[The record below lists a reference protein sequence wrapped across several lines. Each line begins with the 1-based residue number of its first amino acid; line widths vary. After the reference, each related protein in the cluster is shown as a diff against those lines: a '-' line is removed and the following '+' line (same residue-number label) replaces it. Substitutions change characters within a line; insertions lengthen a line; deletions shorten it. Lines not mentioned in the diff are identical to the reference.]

1 MILVFDL
8 GTQSFRATL
17 VDRDGRCQLAYSCP
31 IETHRDGSIAEQDP
45 VVWRGALKAALQNID
60 KPSVTAI
67 NATATL
73 SGLVCLDANDEP
85 LRPAILYGDRRPAV
99 QLPAIEASAQ
109 YQQSPF
115 RAYSGDF
122 LPQLHYL
129 RDHEPSHFQNAKLLL
144 DATGYL
150 NYLLTGQPTL
160 DRYTTLTCYGDPTG
174 DFLKLGRIV
183 DPGAVIAPAL
193 DCAGAPVLSVSY
205 DSAAAYLGSSLLE
218 PGDALDISGTVTS
231 FGVLTNDQI
240 IDPQRRV
247 FPIPYG
253 DRWLLR
259 GSTAMSGGVLEWARQ
274 TLFDGTFAE
283 FDQAV
288 LASPPGANG
297 VTFLPFLAGARAP
310 IWDPAA
316 TGTFHGLTAQTT
328 RADLARAVYEG
339 LCFSLQ
345 HIVETIEQ
353 LGASVS
359 NTQLGGGLSR
369 NALLNQMKAD
379 VTGRPVR
386 PQLDTEVTTLG
397 AASIAARALGWL
409 PPGGSYCQP
418 GPAIAPKHSAY
429 HQAFDRYKALLQKI
443 L

>member
-1 MILVFDL
+1 MILVIDL
-8 GTQSFRATL
+8 GTQSFRASL

-31 IETHRDGSIAEQDP
+31 IETHRDGPIAEQDP
-45 VVWRGALKAALQNID
+45 TVWRAALHSALQQID
-60 KPSVTAI
+60 KSSITAVT
-67 NATATL
+67 ATATL
-73 SGLVCLDANDEP
+73 SGLVCLDAQDEP
-85 LRPAILYGDRRPAV
+85 LRPAILYGDRRAAV
-99 QLPAIEASAQ
+99 QLPAIEATAQ

-129 RDHEPSHFQNAKLLL
+129 RDYEPAHFQNAKLLL

-160 DRYTTLTCYGDPTG
+160 DRYTTLTCYGDPSG
-174 DFLKLGRIV
+174 QFPHLGRIV
-183 DPGAVIAPAL
+183 EPGAIIGPAL
-193 DCAGAPVLSVSY
+193 DCAQAPVFSVSY

-231 FGVLTNDQI
+231 FGVLTNRQI

-288 LASPPGANG
+288 LSAPPGANG

-310 IWDPAA
+310 IWQPAA

-353 LGASVS
+353 LGATVN

-379 VTGRPVR
+379 VTGKPVR

-409 PPGGSYCQP
+409 PPGGSYCRP
-418 GPAIAPKHSAY
+418 GAAITPHHSAY
-429 HQAFDRYKALLQKI
+429 QPAFTRYKALLQKV